1 MNGPSVIRVNP
12 RIHPSA
18 HHPNT
23 IGNAFPTTER
33 ISRGGENPANSRC
46 RPNCG
51 CVGTR
56 VRITN
61 QRKCHRLCALA
72 CVYTHTHTPSSPAVP
87 PKRCG
92 HTNTGHVQ
100 LNVAHPLHRVNERRI
115 RSTVQT
121 PRLVHPAA
129 ILLPLRH
136 RRIIIRLCSSI
147 RPDRGHLRE
156 RGIGEMI
163 LIFKSEMKGGDRSID

>member
-1 MNGPSVIRVNP
+1 MNEASVRRVNP
-12 RIHPSA
+12 SK
-18 HHPNT
+18 HHWKCLLQPPREYRAAEKT
-23 IGNAFPTTER
+23 R
-33 ISRGGENPANSRC
+33 ANSRS

-61 QRKCHRLCALA
+61 QRKCHPVVCTGLR
-72 CVYTHTHTPSSPAVP
+72 VHTPPPPRCSAKALRPYEYWATCNLTSPTP
-87 PKRCG
+87 PPSC
-92 HTNTGHVQ
+92 
-100 LNVAHPLHRVNERRI
+100 NERRI

-156 RGIGEMI
+156 RRVGEMI
-163 LIFKSEMKGGDRSID
+163 LIFKSEV